1 MVDIPTFEE
10 MRETVA
16 ELVGADPAAI
26 TPETDLLELG
36 VTSLGMMRLV
46 NRFRRAGLA
55 VEFRVL
61 SAEPT
66 LGAWLRHVAAV
77 AADVTART

>member
-1 MVDIPTFEE
+1 MEIPTLEE
-10 MRETVA
+10 MRAAVA

-26 TPETDLLELG
+26 TPETDLLALG
-36 VTSLGMMRLV
+36 ITSLGMMRLV

-66 LGAWLRHVAAV
+66 LGAWMRHVAAV
-77 AADVTART
+77 AVTART